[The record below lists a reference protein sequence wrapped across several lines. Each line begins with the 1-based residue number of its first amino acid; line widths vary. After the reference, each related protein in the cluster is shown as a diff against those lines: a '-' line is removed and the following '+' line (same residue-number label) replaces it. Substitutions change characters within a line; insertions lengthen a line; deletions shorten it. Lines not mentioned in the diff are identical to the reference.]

1 MNKTGTIILMAE
13 HPHEPHVPC
22 PKCGH
27 QIPLTESIAAPLL
40 EAERRGLQAK
50 LAAKE
55 TEFSRKADELRQ
67 QQDELAKARANVEK
81 QIKQRLETERRQVV
95 AAEAKKARDAVASD
109 LQARANEV
117 AELRRTLES
126 NNIKLAEAQQ
136 AQAELMRKQRAL
148 DDEKRE
154 LDLTIEKRVQASVET
169 VQTKVRQEAD
179 EAARLRVAEK
189 DQTIES
195 MARTIEEPRT

>member
-1 MNKTGTIILMAE
+1 MRAPNSAYGVDCGTFVGSRATRLPSKI
-13 HPHEPHVPC
+13 
-22 PKCGH
+22 
-27 QIPLTESIAAPLL
+27 
-40 EAERRGLQAK
+40 
-50 LAAKE
+50 AAKE
-55 TEFSRKADELRQ
+55 TEFSRRADELRQ
-67 QQDELAKARANVEK
+67 QQDELAKARANVEE

-95 AAEAKKARDAVASD
+95 AAEAKRARDAVASD

-117 AELRRTLES
+117 AELQRTLES

-169 VQTKVRQEAD
+169 VQAKARQEAH
-179 EAARLRVAEK
+179 EAAGAK
-189 DQTIES
+189 S
-195 MARTIEEPRT
+195 PRRIKPLSEWHALSKS